1 MTGKGQPYRDV
12 PLCKCPHSMS
22 FCSLFDLVNNFNVTL
37 VGSSRALKC
46 NKRPFDQFL
55 VSTRARK
62 ERN

>member
-1 MTGKGQPYRDV
+1 
-12 PLCKCPHSMS
+12 MS
-22 FCSLFDLVNNFNVTL
+22 FCSLFDLVYNFKVTL

-62 ERN
+62 GKELVKERFDRYQ